1 MVVVGI
7 AALSGL
13 IYAEKINVD
22 DISYNISN
30 IAKVEKLESEL
41 SQIQSKIDVL
51 MGETPKPVHSN
62 QIIIP
67 DKSDVLD
74 YCKDWGCVTPH
85 IIEIGVG
92 ESITWINESDEN
104 LQIYNTS
111 IDKVYGCGGL
121 APYFDMF
128 HLTSKN
134 MREGYSQ
141 TIEFNDIGEYRW
153 CDLNNINHYNG
164 IIIVKERGLI

>member
-30 IAKVEKLESEL
+30 TAKVEQLESEL

-62 QIIIP
+62 QINIP
-67 DKSDVLD
+67 DKSDILD

-92 ESITWINESDEN
+92 ESITWINESDES
-104 LQIYNTS
+104 LQIRTANDYETYRCSNTS
-111 IDKVYGCGGL
+111 SIIHFNLVSEEMKG
-121 APYFDMF
+121 
-128 HLTSKN
+128 N
-134 MREGYSQ
+134 SQ
-141 TIEFNDIGEYRW
+141 TIEFNEVGEYHW
-153 CDLNNINHYNG
+153 CSSSSKYNG
-164 IIIVKERGLI
+164 IIIVTERELI